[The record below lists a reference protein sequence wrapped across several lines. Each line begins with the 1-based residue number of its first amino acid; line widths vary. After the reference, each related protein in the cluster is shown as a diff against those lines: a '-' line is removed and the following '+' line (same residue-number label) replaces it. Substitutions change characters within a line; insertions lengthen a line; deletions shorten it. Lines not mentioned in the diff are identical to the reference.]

1 MSIRDYKITDEQFNE
16 KGMTSLPDTLKGTPY
31 ENKRSLEKFTREVVA
46 PQFNAIVDGFADME
60 ESTNSWSAEE
70 AQRVQQENARQ
81 TAEQGRVSM
90 EGQRVTNETARLSAE
105 ENRISAENDRV
116 TAEIARVNA
125 ENKRVSAE
133 KSRVSA
139 ENARN
144 VWQTYDA
151 AKTYVPGNKVS
162 FGGSSYVCTAATVGH
177 EPTDTAYWLLIAQKG
192 MDGAGADD
200 LRRIN
205 DALDAVDPTKI
216 TAKAEPADGD
226 GVMIADSAD
235 GGKAKRLLWSSVKT
249 ALGKL
254 FVPLARKV
262 NGKALSADV
271 TLTGE
276 NIAVSGTDSTPI
288 SGAVKYR
295 VNPNLLDNWY
305 FANPVNQRNGYI
317 VPAGVEYYK
326 VDGFVPQGPIPE
338 TVRVDY
344 IDYAGSAIFN
354 HGGVP
359 CYVPKGGG
367 YVRGYTGSGYTVD
380 RWKLDIDIGTVTVES
395 DGIVLDGGSTGCTL
409 YELQEPAWLSM
420 LEGQILTFS
429 AMYTILSQTG
439 SPGGFGTTVPGSY
452 VARCIFGGS
461 VGAKNVASGSAV
473 MPTNLQ
479 SVSWFYIPAGCK
491 IKIHAVKV
499 ELGSTQTLA
508 HKENGVWVLNE
519 IPDFGEQLRRCQRYF
534 EKTAWNVCTTVATT
548 TTMIE
553 FCGSYYFKVQ
563 KRVPPAVTVSTP
575 LQVAAIYDTV
585 ANVTYTDVEV
595 QQPTALN
602 TCMMSPK
609 IYDSKGR
616 FVIGRIYQVIVG
628 DGQYLVSADL

>member
-31 ENKRSLEKFTREVVA
+31 ENKKSLEKFTREVVA
-46 PQFNAIVDGFADME
+46 PQFNAIVDNFADME

-81 TAEQGRVSM
+81 SAEQGRVSA
-90 EGQRVTNETARLSAE
+90 EGQRETNETARLLTE

-116 TAEIARVNA
+116 TAETARVNA
-125 ENKRVSAE
+125 ENKRDSAE

-151 AKTYVPGNKVS
+151 AKTYVPGNKAS
-162 FGGSSYVCTAATVGH
+162 FGGSSYLCTAATVGH

-216 TAKAEPADGD
+216 TTKAEPADGD

-235 GGKAKRLLWSSVKT
+235 GGKAKRLLWSNVKA

-254 FVPLARKV
+254 FVPLARTV
-262 NGKALSADV
+262 NGKALTEDV

-276 NIAVSGTDSTPI
+276 NIAVSTTDSTPI
-288 SGAVKYR
+288 SGALKYR

-317 VPAGVEYYK
+317 IPAGVEYYK

-354 HGGVP
+354 YGGAA
-359 CYVPKGGG
+359 CYVPRDGG
-367 YVRGYTGSGYTVD
+367 YVRGYVPTWNGYSID
-380 RWKLDIDIGTVTVES
+380 RWSVEADENVTITLVNGGIHVKNTASSTRQFKQILPSELSLAGKMVTISLLAGDVIGTVNCVFTQVS
-395 DGIVLDGGSTGCTL
+395 
-409 YELQEPAWLSM
+409 EPYQNSAACSVAANGLS
-420 LEGQILTFS
+420 S
-429 AMYTILSQTG
+429 AI
-439 SPGGFGTTVPGSY
+439 
-452 VARCIFGGS
+452 GS
-461 VGAKNVASGSAV
+461 VLTGQQKFVFELTPGAEITLLAAK
-473 MPTNLQ
+473 L
-479 SVSWFYIPAGCK
+479 
-491 IKIHAVKV
+491 
-499 ELGSTQTLA
+499 ELGDTQTLA
-508 HKENGVWVLNE
+508 HQDSSGNWVLNE

-534 EKTAWNVCTTVATT
+534 QRHEINTNAF
-548 TTMIE
+548 I
-553 FCGSYYFKVQ
+553 
-563 KRVPPAVTVSTP
+563 PAVMFGGELNFAHFFIPFLTKMRTV
-575 LQVAAIYDTV
+575 
-585 ANVTYTDVEV
+585 
-595 QQPTALN
+595 PTATVQN
-602 TCMMSPK
+602 N
-609 IYDSKGR
+609 GR
-616 FVIGRIYQVIVG
+616 FVTATGNVIFLNTTPQFDTRGSTEDFAAMTVQFDALSAG
-628 DGQYLVSADL
+628 VSGWVDSFGHIDFSADL